1 NRTREMLR
9 ASLIDAG
16 ICIVAV
22 ALAVPFGSNWV
33 AAAIA
38 GSGLTVRLPVQ
49 FALASAK
56 GPVTFRDLV
65 GAVMPSAV
73 AAMSVAFLVA
83 LMRSLLPQALPPLAG
98 LALAMLAGAAATLI
112 LYFAM
117 PKSRRALREFRGLLR
132 TLKGTPQVPAFGG

>member
-1 NRTREMLR
+1 AFSRIADQPLRYRRGFVEMVEKLSMVTMPAAAIVAVCAPWVVHLLFGPRWGGATPLVACFATAVVYQPLIQLAGLLYLTQNRTREMLR

-65 GAVMPSAV
+65 
-73 AAMSVAFLVA
+73 
-83 LMRSLLPQALPPLAG
+83 
-98 LALAMLAGAAATLI
+98 
-112 LYFAM
+112 
-117 PKSRRALREFRGLLR
+117 
-132 TLKGTPQVPAFGG
+132 